1 MPDDGHI
8 SRPEP
13 LAAVA
18 HAGGWDAGGANFA
31 PGASIEAVAVT
42 NGLRPGPQVTRGL
55 IEHIASGQLGGKL
68 RSQVAS
74 WHPGVSR
81 DEVDEAFQEAC
92 LAAQRSCRGQTEGEV
107 FTWLRTTTHREL
119 GHMERRA
126 RTRSRRELLT
136 DVAAPDFQLAVVG
149 QRPEDVLIEREDQE
163 EVGRVTRAILA
174 RLSERQC
181 QIVALHS
188 HGLRR
193 PAIAEHLGMTP
204 RSVKRALER
213 IMAEARGELVRLA
226 GRGCEA
232 GEPLVARLAFGLASP
247 RETRLAQLHL
257 AGCPTCGALYERL
270 DLWREKVA
278 AFVPVPLAEQADPGI
293 LERALHGAAHALS
306 SAKRRVT
313 DGATGARDHFSEGVA
328 HAKQQATATYYRVAD
343 PTPLAGVRP
352 GAAAATVA
360 SCLALG
366 GGATYCVERGIDPTR
381 VFAGAGSSQMH
392 EAKPRSKQKAVAAA
406 ASPTPTATSTPQVTP
421 QPTPTVQAT
430 PQPTAT
436 AQPTPTAEPP
446 APQDEYEPVSPGP
459 EAQATQAS
467 STPKEPAPAPA
478 DGPGEFDGP

>member
-1 MPDDGHI
+1 MSDDQRIGRPDAHAD
-8 SRPEP
+8 
-13 LAAVA
+13 LAN
-18 HAGGWDAGGANFA
+18 AGGWEAGGANFV
-31 PGASIEAVAVT
+31 PGASIGAVAVT
-42 NGLRPGPQVTRGL
+42 NGLRPGPEVTRGL
-55 IEHIASGQLGGKL
+55 IEHIASGQLGAKL

-92 LAAQRSCRGQTEGEV
+92 LAAQCSCRGQTEGEV

-136 DVAAPDFQLAVVG
+136 DVPDFQLAVVG
-149 QRPEDVLIEREDQE
+149 QRPEDVLIKREDQE
-163 EVGRVTRAILA
+163 DVGRVTRAILA

-232 GEPLVARLAFGLASP
+232 GEPLIARLAFGLATP

-278 AFVPVPLAEQADPGI
+278 ALLPLSAAEQADPGI
-293 LERALHGAAHALS
+293 LERALHAAADAVS
-306 SAKRRVT
+306 SAKKRVT
-313 DGATGARDHFSEGVA
+313 DGATGARDQFSEGVA
-328 HAKQQATATYYRVAD
+328 HAKQQTTATYYRVAD

-381 VFAGAGSSQMH
+381 VFTGPASSHRH
-392 EAKPRSKQKAVAAA
+392 EAKSVGKRHAVAAA
-406 ASPTPTATSTPQVTP
+406 ASPTPTATPTPQVSP
-421 QPTPTVQAT
+421 QPTPTVQA
-430 PQPTAT
+430 PPEPTAT
-436 AQPTPTAEPP
+436 TQPTPAPEPP
-446 APQDEYEPVSPGP
+446 APQDEYEPVSPSP
-459 EAQATQAS
+459 AAQATQAS
-467 STPKEPAPAPA
+467 STPKQPAPAPA